1 MRSRIVLLVCFLTAS
16 VVKKCSQR
24 RGPKFSDCME
34 DFLEALFSRTLF
46 METVDFQSFNFSN
59 LGPALVLIL
68 ILLIVLLL

>member
-1 MRSRIVLLVCFLTAS
+1 
-16 VVKKCSQR
+16 
-24 RGPKFSDCME
+24 ME